1 MNNLNFN
8 IPQKSIVY
16 LFVCSGIIIVFVLL
30 IGSLYYKNAE
40 RRNDIQKTK
49 QLIEQQ
55 KTLAPVYQKIVAASE
70 NKLIKK
76 LPYPN
81 KTKLPRQEAVKFME
95 DFMKAAAKSSV
106 MTISL
111 APDIAAL
118 SSSSRFLLHKAVV
131 KGQFENFRELL
142 ISLGSITYIEK
153 IEEIN
158 IRQFSDSMELKM
170 KIWIALGG

>member
-1 MNNLNFN
+1 
-8 IPQKSIVY
+8 
-16 LFVCSGIIIVFVLL
+16 
-30 IGSLYYKNAE
+30 
-40 RRNDIQKTK
+40 
-49 QLIEQQ
+49 
-55 KTLAPVYQKIVAASE
+55 
-70 NKLIKK
+70 
-76 LPYPN
+76 
-81 KTKLPRQEAVKFME
+81 
-95 DFMKAAAKSSV
+95 MKAAAKSSV